1 MCRKPFLSTLQG
13 RESAR
18 GLIPRLIPRRSSC
31 EVTRLR
37 LCVMWMQMLAFMPLV
52 TAMLVFA
59 GLSDGSSALSSGV
72 ALRCG
77 SVLGGGQCGEAVQRL
92 KASPAMRLRG
102 GGLPFRYQDS
112 FSEIVIKMPIDENIK
127 GKDVNYKLT
136 ATTLELGVKGQEPY
150 VSGEL
155 WDVVKLDD
163 SLWEIE
169 SDNKLGRCVS
179 VHLKKAKG
187 QKWDFLLKSED
198 VPADLTI
205 TDKCFMDI
213 KIGDE
218 DAGRIVIGLYGNTC
232 PKTCFNFK
240 LLCTGETVAEE
251 GKHKRTLAAGLQSLE
266 ICQQKIV
273 VERERRRDVRPSGKR
288 HQPDPVRRPVLDES
302 LQHLLG
308 HRRPVYPLPILL
320 KILRQH
326 AAGQVKR
333 DHDID
338 AARLDFLRALTP
350 LRTRHANDEKQQRSP
365 AQQAKQQP

>member
-1 MCRKPFLSTLQG
+1 MRWLSMCRKPFLSTLPE

-18 GLIPRLIPRRSSC
+18 GLIPRRASS
-31 EVTRLR
+31 EVTRPR
-37 LCVMWMQMLAFMPLV
+37 LCVVWMQMLAFMPLV

-77 SVLGGGQCGEAVQRL
+77 SVLGGGQCGEAVQRP

-198 VPADLTI
+198 VPADLTV

-251 GKHKRTLAAGLQSLE
+251 GKHKRTLAAGLQSLGYKGSPFHRIIPNFMIQGGDFTKADGTGGE
-266 ICQQKIV
+266 SV
-273 VERERRRDVRPSGKR
+273 FGGKFE
-288 HQPDPVRRPVLDES
+288 DES
-302 LQHLLG
+302 FQIKHTREGLLSMANAGADCNGAQFFITTASAGHLDG
-308 HRRPVYPLPILL
+308 IFACTAVYAVCEVYVMVLLNRLP
-320 KILRQH
+320 
-326 AAGQVKR
+326 
-333 DHDID
+333 
-338 AARLDFLRALTP
+338 
-350 LRTRHANDEKQQRSP
+350 RHAP
-365 AQQAKQQP
+365 T